1 MAIIEFGTDELDVLY
16 DAGASTPAS
25 GVTAEPSLTRPVAAP
40 ARSAAAIDVRRA
52 PAGLN
57 ARMSGWWAAGL
68 TITWIAVFAIGV
80 ALEPAPADPN
90 AASPPVESAIVLGFL
105 SMWVV
110 MAIGF
115 AKRRRYGAAASLA
128 AAVFLVIGT
137 ISCPVSGHHSG
148 IAAWWWFEL
157 AGSTALAG
165 LSRRALRTV

>member
-1 MAIIEFGTDELDVLY
+1 MAIIEFGTDELEVHF
-16 DAGASTPAS
+16 DAGASTTVS
-25 GVTAEPSLTRPVAAP
+25 DVTVDPSVTRLEAAP
-40 ARSAAAIDVRRA
+40 AKSATAIEVRRD

-68 TITWIAVFAIGV
+68 TVTWIAVFAIGV

-90 AASPPVESAIVLGFL
+90 AAPPPVESAVVLGFL

-115 AKRRRYGAAASLA
+115 AKRRRFGAAASLA

-148 IAAWWWFEL
+148 IAAWWWFEM
-157 AGSTALAG
+157 AGSAALVG
-165 LSRRALRTV
+165 LSRRALQAA